1 MSVDEIKEA
10 LRSGKIKVAVYGMGR
25 IGIPLACAWLTAG
38 AKVIGVDVNEK
49 RVAMLNKG
57 INPFKDEPYV
67 NKILREALRN
77 GRFKATINGVEA
89 SRESHVK
96 IIIVPVTLK
105 HMRGKVEVNYE
116 NLVKVAEA
124 IGRGLKRG
132 DLVILETSV
141 PPGTTRNILKPILER
156 ESRLKVEVDFG
167 LAYSP
172 ERVAEGRV
180 YLDIIE
186 HYPKIVSGYG
196 EKSLKAVRAL
206 YECVCRKGVIEVS
219 KLEAAEF
226 EKLAEGIYRDV
237 NIALANELA
246 ILAMKLGLD
255 FNEIRNAANSQPY
268 CHLHKPGV
276 GVGGLCIPVY
286 PYFMLNLAEKLGL
299 KLKLVE
305 IAREI
310 NENMPKITLNLIIE
324 AARKIRGKP
333 RIAILGL
340 AFRGNIAD
348 TRNSPTYT
356 LIKLLLAKG
365 LKDIIVHDPYIEQ
378 DEKLTSLG
386 IRLTT
391 NINEAVKGRNIIV
404 IATDHNDYKRLKP
417 SELLELSGIGKIAI
431 IDGRNVINEYYKK
444 PKNVTYVGVGRPW
457 TE

>member
-10 LRSGKIKVAVYGMGR
+10 LRSGRIKVAVYGMGR

-38 AKVIGVDVNEK
+38 ARVIGVDVNEK
-49 RVAMLNKG
+49 RVAMLNEG

-67 NKILREALRN
+67 SEILSEALRN
-77 GRFKATINGVEA
+77 GRFKATTNGVEA

-116 NLVKVAEA
+116 SLVKAAEA
-124 IGRGLKRG
+124 IGRGLKKG

-156 ESRLKVEVDFG
+156 ESRLNVEVDFG

-180 YLDIIE
+180 YLD
-186 HYPKIVSGYG
+186 
-196 EKSLKAVRAL
+196 KAVRAL

-310 NENMPKITLNLIIE
+310 NENMPKITLNCNTWISI
-324 AARKIRGKP
+324 
-333 RIAILGL
+333 
-340 AFRGNIAD
+340 
-348 TRNSPTYT
+348 
-356 LIKLLLAKG
+356 
-365 LKDIIVHDPYIEQ
+365 
-378 DEKLTSLG
+378 
-386 IRLTT
+386 
-391 NINEAVKGRNIIV
+391 
-404 IATDHNDYKRLKP
+404 
-417 SELLELSGIGKIAI
+417 
-431 IDGRNVINEYYKK
+431 
-444 PKNVTYVGVGRPW
+444 
-457 TE
+457 